1 MSFPDRFR
9 SAGAVGPGAEIDRLI
24 QLFAKLPGLGPR
36 SAQRLVLALIKKRE
50 QLMTPLAE
58 ALATAARSIV
68 TCSTCGNL
76 DTRDPCHL
84 CADPGRDDTL
94 LCVVEEVDDL
104 WAMERAGI
112 FRGRYHVLGGV
123 LSAMDG
129 VGPDDLGI
137 ARLAERAADGT
148 VREVILALSATV
160 DGQATAHYVADRLKT
175 AGVRISALAHG
186 LPMGGELDYLDE
198 GTLTAALKSRR
209 EI

>member
-1 MSFPDRFR
+1 MSFPDKFR

-24 QLFAKLPGLGPR
+24 QLFARLPGLGPR
-36 SAQRLVLALIKKRE
+36 SAQRLVLTLIKKRE
-50 QLMTPLAE
+50 QLMAPLAE
-58 ALATAARSIV
+58 ALATAAESIV
-68 TCSTCGNL
+68 TCATCGNL
-76 DTRDPCHL
+76 DTHDPCHL

-123 LSAMDG
+123 LSAIDG

-137 ARLAERAADGT
+137 ARLAERAGDD
-148 VREVILALSATV
+148 VQEVILALSATV
-160 DGQATAHYVADRLKT
+160 DGQATAHYVADRLKPSN
-175 AGVRISALAHG
+175 VKISALAHG

-209 EI
+209 EV